1 MVVLSP
7 PGMIRPRTSASCSGL
22 RIWQSRTLLSAATQR
37 QTRFA
42 SGVPPPRRERQ
53 PSRGRCSARG
63 RSPATPT
70 HRLQGARP
78 TCSFCVS
85 ASLAE
90 AAASPQGCARAFP
103 LTPHGTARAGEEQ
116 HAGPGG
122 NSDSDATL
130 LRSAARSVS
139 AHAAAGLAPLWGPG
153 GQRARARG
161 GGAHT
166 ATAFAPS
173 RRAYRG
179 GIEVATGLKTQRVA
193 RAGLCRGRRRSTMTA
208 LCLRALAACALG
220 ARRLSCSRVVSRCAR
235 NAVSRCRFVALHWAA
250 VCVPETASRAA
261 SRARRGAPHGR
272 ARARDPDASWGG
284 GWDASASEAPTYA
297 DGDEEDDDS
306 LSGLPYAWGEWLN
319 QVRCSVRCSVVDA
332 LPALLPH

>member
-1 MVVLSP
+1 VRFPSP
-7 PGMIRPRTSASCSGL
+7 LTAPRGRVRNNTRDPEG
-22 RIWQSRTLLSAATQR
+22 TATQ
-37 QTRFA
+37 TR
-42 SGVPPPRRERQ
+42 
-53 PSRGRCSARG
+53 PSCGPRG
-63 RSPATPT
+63 RSAPT
-70 HRLQGARP
+70 RRGWRRCGA
-78 TCSFCVS
+78 
-85 ASLAE
+85 LA
-90 AAASPQGCARAFP
+90 
-103 LTPHGTARAGEEQ
+103 
-116 HAGPGG
+116 
-122 NSDSDATL
+122 D
-130 LRSAARSVS
+130 
-139 AHAAAGLAPLWGPG
+139 
-153 GQRARARG
+153 GQRAR

-250 VCVPETASRAA
+250 VRVPETASRAA